1 MITVSTISRS
11 PAWGMQTP
19 NRRAILK
26 KSRGR
31 PHSTRK
37 VTMAKLVGLELLD
50 CIAKAESQGKSW
62 EEQCLEAD
70 YVTHVGTPNTQAFSD
85 AVDKAKRHLEII
97 RAGSLHPFLSHG
109 YTKTPVSR
117 QNKRL
122 NQIIEEFSSLV
133 SLSYIDRLE
142 EDFMDNFDEIG
153 NPDGEMYEYDF
164 GVFDSQESAKQY
176 VLGELDAGWWI
187 SYFEGEK
194 NTVLKN
200 SGFKNEA
207 LSLMSRIK
215 ERGGSDLLNALVTE
229 AIEKQYEGILTGPGL
244 VVTTNIA
251 MREWERGDLVKW
263 LGEGGNWKHFCLSLR
278 RVCENELSD

>member
-1 MITVSTISRS
+1 
-11 PAWGMQTP
+11 
-19 NRRAILK
+19 
-26 KSRGR
+26 
-31 PHSTRK
+31 
-37 VTMAKLVGLELLD
+37 MARLIGLELLD

-97 RAGSLHPFLSHG
+97 GAGSLHPFLSHG

-122 NQIIEEFSSLV
+122 NQNIEEFSSLV

-142 EDFMDNFDEIG
+142 EGFMDNFDEIG

-200 SGFKNEA
+200 SGFKNLKNPHKNRQKGIMQLNLFELQFCNTSPKCIA
-207 LSLMSRIK
+207 LSVY
-215 ERGGSDLLNALVTE
+215 LL
-229 AIEKQYEGILTGPGL
+229 KF
-244 VVTTNIA
+244 NIQIYF
-251 MREWERGDLVKW
+251 LI
-263 LGEGGNWKHFCLSLR
+263 FI
-278 RVCENELSD
+278 